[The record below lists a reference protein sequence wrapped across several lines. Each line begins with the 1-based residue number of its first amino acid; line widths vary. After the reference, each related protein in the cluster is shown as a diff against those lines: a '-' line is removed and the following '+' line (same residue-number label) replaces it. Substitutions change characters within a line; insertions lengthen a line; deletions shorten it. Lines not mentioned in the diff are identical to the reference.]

1 MNDWLT
7 LDDSRFE
14 VRFRY
19 PSVTPGGEQV
29 GVTESQEGDAL
40 RVHVRSASREAYV
53 ELVRYPPMSVEQEYQ
68 THKPYLEERFG
79 AGAVTPLT
87 EIEVASRSAHT
98 YAFSWPEGERVAL
111 LFRTKAATYRVIFNS
126 RSALNRQIINTIEI
140 LEQPATAR

>member
-7 LDDSRFE
+7 LDDPRFE

-19 PSVTPGGEQV
+19 PSVTPGGEPV
-29 GVTESQEGDAL
+29 GITENQQDEAL
-40 RVHVRSASREAYV
+40 RVLVRSASREAYV
-53 ELVRYPPMSVEQEYQ
+53 ELIRYPPMPAEQEYQ

-87 EIEVASRSAHT
+87 ETEVASRPAHT
-98 YAFSWPEGERVAL
+98 YAFAWPEGEREVL
-111 LFRTKAATYRVIFNS
+111 LLRTAAATYRVIFNS

-140 LEQPATAR
+140 LEQTASTR

>member
-1 MNDWLT
+1 VNDWLT
-7 LDDSRFE
+7 FDDPRFE

-29 GVTESQEGDAL
+29 GVTESQQGDAL
-40 RVHVRSASREAYV
+40 RNLVRSASREAYV
-53 ELVRYPPMSVEQEYQ
+53 ELIRYPPMPAEQEYR

-87 EIEVASRSAHT
+87 ETEVASRPAHT
-98 YAFSWPEGERVAL
+98 YAFTWPEGEREVL
-111 LFRTKAATYRVIFNS
+111 LFRTATATYRVIFNS

-140 LEQPATAR
+140 VEQPATAR